1 MLWHKEVVVIWEVD
15 YILKF
20 QLIECFGKN
29 HCYLCLQKLLLK
41 RKKLQNNIQ
50 IVINI
55 LKNMEKSRIWF
66 PPTRGISQ
74 IISAQADVVNLG

>member
-1 MLWHKEVVVIWEVD
+1 MLWPKEVVVIWEVD

-29 HCYLCLQKLLLK
+29 HCYLCLQKLFLK
-41 RKKLQNNIQ
+41 RKKLRNNIQ

-55 LKNMEKSRIWF
+55 LKNMENSGF
-66 PPTRGISQ
+66 
-74 IISAQADVVNLG
+74 